1 MAPRTSAS
9 VLRKESEERSHRVS
23 SVSIRVI
30 VGAVRLLADAASAAS
45 IYLKVLRMILLLLP
59 PVREAASVLM
69 GASVSISLDE
79 VLGLPLFA
87 LLLLVLE
94 AVRLPSEVLP
104 IVGIDAHISRVRGVA
119 IWTPDSLKMEHV
131 EIGAVD
137 SLVRGLTI
145 LCGMELMYKIYCDL
159 VLRVSESTHISI
171 VTRLYT
177 RWVALAEFHLIL
189 FWVIKLLYPIV
200 CLRATVPQRALVIM
214 LLRDDVGAYL

>member
-1 MAPRTSAS
+1 M
-9 VLRKESEERSHRVS
+9 S

-30 VGAVRLLADAASAAS
+30 VGTVRLLADAASAAS

-69 GASVSISLDE
+69 RASVSIGLDE

-104 IVGIDAHISRVRGVA
+104 IVGIDAHISRVGGVT
-119 IWTPDSLKMEHV
+119 IWTPDRLKMEHV

-137 SLVRGLTI
+137 SLVRRLTI
-145 LCGMELMYKIYCDL
+145 LRRMELMDKVYGDL
-159 VLRVSESTHISI
+159 VFRVSESAHISI
-171 VTRLYT
+171 VTGFNT
-177 RWVALAEFHLIL
+177 
-189 FWVIKLLYPIV
+189 
-200 CLRATVPQRALVIM
+200 
-214 LLRDDVGAYL
+214 